1 MKKQKNKGQQRGD
14 KHTTFAPLGNSLV
27 QVMQVTVDS
36 VLTNYRIFGVLQ
48 TLGTPFGL

>member
-1 MKKQKNKGQQRGD
+1 MKQKGD
-14 KHTTFAPLGNSLV
+14 KHTLSAPLGNSLV

>member
-1 MKKQKNKGQQRGD
+1 MKQKGD
-14 KHTTFAPLGNSLV
+14 KHTLSAPLGNSLV

-48 TLGTPFGL
+48 TLGRPFGL